1 MDTINRAERRV
12 LRYQSRV
19 FVVIIIGKFTRQE
32 RVEPSCDPGPLGQPA
47 TWENCETAWAEVYPF
62 GSVAKARYQGIAS
75 TWSHMLKFHGVV
87 DYTITDRFIWVNN
100 GNKVM
105 IPKEP
110 PSDPDESQ
118 RFTIAIVAAT
128 KEVDDG

>member
-1 MDTINRAERRV
+1 
-12 LRYQSRV
+12 
-19 FVVIIIGKFTRQE
+19 
-32 RVEPSCDPGPLGQPA
+32 
-47 TWENCETAWAEVYPF
+47 
-62 GSVAKARYQGIAS
+62 
-75 TWSHMLKFHGVV
+75 MLKFHGVV